1 MIQEYNPNPPGRV
14 LRKDITFPTGS
25 YTTESKIDLNP
36 WDFAYR
42 SETKQ
47 QYYIDL
53 AHLTAEIITG
63 TGGRVAKFTARSI
76 QQIFGD
82 NDDS

>member
-25 YTTESKIDLNP
+25 YSTNSGIDLNP

-42 SETKQ
+42 APTKQ
-47 QYYIDL
+47 QYYLDM
-53 AHLTAEIITG
+53 AQLTAELIVG
-63 TGGRVAKFTARSI
+63 TPGRIAKFTTRAL
-76 QQIFGD
+76 QFVLGDD
-82 NDDS
+82 NDS